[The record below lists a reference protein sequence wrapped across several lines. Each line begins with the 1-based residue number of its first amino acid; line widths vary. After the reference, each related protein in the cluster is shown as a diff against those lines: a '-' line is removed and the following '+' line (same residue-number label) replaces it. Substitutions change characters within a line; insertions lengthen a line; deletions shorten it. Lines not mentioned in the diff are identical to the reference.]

1 MPAFAFR
8 AVDQRGKQLTGS
20 AEAPTGTALTHS
32 LEERGL
38 LVVEVSETA
47 ISHAS
52 AATGAR
58 TSRRELVEATRAL
71 AALLPA
77 GLPLAKALHAASN
90 VTTGGLTTTLDT
102 VRQRVERGDAL
113 HAALADHPRTFP
125 PMYVG
130 LVRAG
135 ERSGDLDAT
144 FARLA
149 IQLERE
155 DELRSKLVSAAIYPS
170 LLAIVGGAAVLVL
183 LLLVIPRFGE
193 LLSGTGASMP
203 RSTAIVLGFSALL
216 RAHWPLLALPV
227 VALVLFATWARTS
240 EQGARA
246 LSAALLRLPLV
257 STMRR
262 ELLAARF
269 ARLTSVLVAGGAP
282 LYGALEDVRRSMGD
296 ATARDHVAR
305 IRERV
310 REGVS
315 LNRAIAE
322 GGGALFPPLLSQ
334 LVGVGEESG
343 RLQEFLS
350 KAAEL
355 FERRTERTMARLV
368 ALAEPAMIVLFGL
381 VVGFVALALLQAIY
395 GVNAGSFR

>member
-20 AEAPTGTALTHS
+20 AEAPTGIALTRS

-38 LVVEVSETA
+38 VVVDVSE
-47 ISHAS
+47 SSQGS
-52 AATGAR
+52 ATSTGR
-58 TSRRELVEATRAL
+58 GTSKKELVEATRAL

-77 GLPLAKALHAASN
+77 GLPLAKALHASSN
-90 VTTGGLTTTLDT
+90 VTTGALALTLDA
-102 VRQRVERGDAL
+102 VRQRVERGDSLA
-113 HAALADHPRTFP
+113 AALSEHPRTFP

-144 FARLA
+144 FERLA
-149 IQLERE
+149 TQLERE
-155 DELRSKLVSAAIYPS
+155 EELRSKLVSAAIYPS

-193 LLSGTGASMP
+193 LLEGTGASMP
-203 RSTAIVLGFSALL
+203 RSTAIVLGVSAALRDHWTLL
-216 RAHWPLLALPV
+216 VLPV
-227 VALVLFATWARTS
+227 VGLVAFATWARS
-240 EQGARA
+240 SQQGARA
-246 LSAALLRLPLV
+246 FSTLLLRLPLV

-269 ARLTSVLVAGGAP
+269 ARLTAVLVAGGAP
-282 LYGALEDVRRSMGD
+282 LYGALADVTDSMGD
-296 ATARDHVAR
+296 ATARDDVGR

-310 REGVS
+310 REGLA

-322 GGGALFPPLLSQ
+322 GSLFPPLLSQ

-343 RLQEFLS
+343 RLQDFLS